1 MTERGLAPGEWAPER
16 GGPMLIHSVYF
27 WLKPELTEA
36 QRADFR
42 RGLESLKG
50 VRSIEQL
57 HVGTPATIPPRP
69 VVDAS
74 YSFGLTV
81 IFKDLAGH
89 DLYQVD
95 PIHKAF
101 LEQFRTFWTKV
112 QIYDAN

>member
-1 MTERGLAPGEWAPER
+1 
-16 GGPMLIHSVYF
+16 MLVHSVYF

-36 QRADFR
+36 QRAEFR
-42 RGLESLKG
+42 GGLESLAG
-50 VRSIEQL
+50 VRSIAQ
-57 HVGTPATIPPRP
+57 VYIGTPAAIPPRP

-101 LEQFRTFWTKV
+101 LDKFRTYWTKV
-112 QIYDAN
+112 QIYDAA